1 MTMTRS
7 VFAFVGLLA
16 FGCASAPAPR
26 YAYDAGAP
34 HTLGFAAD
42 SVPLAGP
49 VEPAIALAP
58 ADSVDALDLQ
68 QPAQLAPA
76 PQRPVWTS
84 FFTVKGG
91 YYSLEDTNKLDDGII
106 VNLSWTRALS
116 KNFSSEVEIGY
127 VDADGKVAGGSTDMW
142 GIPFMVNARAN
153 IPVGPLDLYGGLG
166 LGTIYYEVSSSS
178 SSVSIDADGFA
189 AAGDAFFGGAAHIGD
204 TLAIGLEGQYYV
216 TDSVSGLNGGL
227 DAFAG
232 MLTLSFSR

>member
-1 MTMTRS
+1 MTR
-7 VFAFVGLLA
+7 FAFASVALLA

-26 YAYDAGAP
+26 YAYDAAAP
-34 HTLGFAAD
+34 HTLAFAVD

-49 VEPAIALAP
+49 VEPGIALAP

-68 QPAQLAPA
+68 QPQPAPA
-76 PQRPVWTS
+76 PQRPAWLN
-84 FFTVKGG
+84 FFTVKAG

-106 VNLSWTRALS
+106 VNLAWTRAIS
-116 KNFSSEVEIGY
+116 KNFSTEVEIGY
-127 VDADGKVAGGSTDMW
+127 VDADGKVTGGSTDMW
-142 GIPFMVNARAN
+142 GIPFMLNARAN
-153 IPVGPLDLYGGLG
+153 IPIGPLDVYGGLG
-166 LGTIYYEVSSSS
+166 LGTIYYDVSSSS
-178 SSVSIDADGFA
+178 ISVSIDADGFA

-204 TLAIGLEGQYYV
+204 ALAIGLEGKYYV